1 MTSFRALSAPDLPA
15 LVEINNAGYPAV
27 PMTTLQELEELFAL
41 SSVALGVLDDSGEV
55 QGFLMGVDPG
65 ENYDSKNY
73 RYFESRITNHFYI
86 DRVVLSESLRGQ
98 GAGTALYEHVFDLA
112 RQAGRD
118 GVTCEVN
125 LQPPNPGSLRFHHRM
140 GFVDVD
146 TQATKGGAVVVQ
158 LLQAPLGGSPH
169 AKI

>member
-1 MTSFRALSAPDLPA
+1 MTA
-15 LVEINNAGYPAV
+15 
-27 PMTTLQELEELFAL
+27 
-41 SSVALGVLDDSGEV
+41 
-55 QGFLMGVDPG
+55 
-65 ENYDSKNY
+65 
-73 RYFESRITNHFYI
+73 RIIAISNPHHQPFYI

>member
-1 MTSFRALSAPDLPA
+1 
-15 LVEINNAGYPAV
+15 
-27 PMTTLQELEELFAL
+27 
-41 SSVALGVLDDSGEV
+41 
-55 QGFLMGVDPG
+55 MGVDPG
-65 ENYDSKNY
+65 ENYDSENY
-73 RYFESRITNHFYI
+73 RYFESRVANHLYI

-140 GFVDVD
+140 GFADVD

-158 LLQAPLGGSPH
+158 LLQASLGGSPH
-169 AKI
+169 ANI